1 MNELTSFILSPNGIR
16 TRAQQIYQ
24 LALEGRTHFEIHEHK
39 LTDVSDFVLQVI
51 AENYPDKNVPYHSRW
66 RHYEVGNQS
75 QLKQLRA
82 IEQPLTPIERA
93 KLGLDLILPSVLV
106 DAGAGPDWQY
116 SSSNS
121 VTVGRSE
128 GLGLA
133 SLDMF
138 LAGDLSHNK
147 EAHNKKSHNK
157 ESHRKKVETTA
168 AGLKAVSV
176 ESFSEHFNVSNN
188 NPLLG
193 VEGRVQLLRSLGEAI
208 LAQPSI
214 FPNQRPGDL
223 VDYVVTHYQ
232 YTPTASQILTMVI
245 TFLGNIWP
253 GRLMLDGTNLGDTW
267 AYPPLRE
274 GPRGEDARSYVPFHK
289 LSQWISYS
297 VIETLANNGF
307 TVTGVEEL
315 TGLAEYRNGGLML
328 DSGLISLRN
337 PANADTL
344 WTPGSEIIIE
354 WRALTICLLDKIA
367 EQIVQSLNTTAAQ
380 FPLAKV
386 LEGGTW
392 AAGRKLALQKRNN
405 LTPPLNIKS
414 DATVF

>member
-1 MNELTSFILSPNGIR
+1 MNESTAFILSPNGIR
-16 TRAQQIYQ
+16 ARAQQIYQ
-24 LALEGRTHFEIHEHK
+24 LALEGKTHFEIHEQK
-39 LTDVSDFVLQVI
+39 LTEVSDFVLQVI

-82 IEQPLTPIERA
+82 IEQPLTPIECA

-138 LAGDLSHNK
+138 LAGGF
-147 EAHNKKSHNK
+147 SHNK
-157 ESHRKKVETTA
+157 ESHRKKIEATA

-176 ESFSEHFNVSNN
+176 ESFSEHFTVSNN

-208 LAQPSI
+208 LAQPTI

-223 VDYVVTHYQ
+223 VDYVLTHYQ

-267 AYPPLRE
+267 AYTPLGE
-274 GPRGEDARSYVPFHK
+274 GAQGYVPFHK

-337 PANADTL
+337 PANAETL
-344 WTPGSEIIIE
+344 WAPGSEIIIE

-367 EQIVQSLNTTAAQ
+367 EKIVQSLNTTAAQ

>member
-1 MNELTSFILSPNGIR
+1 MNELTRLILSPKGIR
-16 TRAQQIYQ
+16 ERAHQIYQ
-24 LALEGRTHFEIHEHK
+24 LALEGKTHFEIHEHK
-39 LTDVSDFVLQVI
+39 LNEVSDFVLQVI

-75 QLKQLRA
+75 QLNQLRA
-82 IEQPLTPIERA
+82 IEESLTPIERA

-116 SSSNS
+116 RSSNS

-138 LAGDLSHNK
+138 LAGGF
-147 EAHNKKSHNK
+147 
-157 ESHRKKVETTA
+157 SHRGKIETTA
-168 AGLKAVSV
+168 TGLKALSV
-176 ESFSEHFNVSNN
+176 KSFSEHFNVSAD

-193 VEGRVQLLRSLGEAI
+193 VEGRVQLLQSLGDAI

-223 VDYVVTHYQ
+223 VDYALTHYQ
-232 YTPTASQILTMVI
+232 YTPTASQILTMII

-253 GRLMLDGTNLGDTW
+253 GRLILDGNNLGDTW
-267 AYPPLRE
+267 AYPPLGE
-274 GPRGEDARSYVPFHK
+274 GTQSYVPFHK

-297 VIETLANNGF
+297 VIETLATNGF

-337 PANADTL
+337 PANAATL
-344 WTPGSEIIIE
+344 WAPGSEIIIE
-354 WRALTICLLDKIA
+354 WRALTIYLLDRIGEK
-367 EQIVQSLNTTAAQ
+367 IVQSLNTTAAQ

-405 LTPPLNIKS
+405 LTPPLNIQS

>member
-1 MNELTSFILSPNGIR
+1 MNELTKFILSPQGIR
-16 TRAQQIYQ
+16 ARAQQIYQ
-24 LALEGRTHFEIHEHK
+24 LALDGKTHFEINAHK
-39 LTDVSDFVLQVI
+39 LTEVSDFVLQVI
-51 AENYPDKNVPYHSRW
+51 NENYPDNNVPYHSRW

-82 IEQPLTPIERA
+82 IENPLTPIERA

-138 LAGDLSHNK
+138 LAGGFSHQ
-147 EAHNKKSHNK
+147 KKI
-157 ESHRKKVETTA
+157 ETTA
-168 AGLKAVSV
+168 AGLKAVSQ
-176 ESFSEHFNVSNN
+176 ESFSEHFKVSNN

-208 LAQPSI
+208 LSQPNI

-223 VDYVVTHYQ
+223 VDYVVTQYQ
-232 YTPTASQILTMVI
+232 HTPSATQILAMVI

-253 GRLMLDGTNLGDTW
+253 GRLLLDGTNLGDTW
-267 AYPPLRE
+267 AYRPL
-274 GPRGEDARSYVPFHK
+274 GESAISYVPFHK

-337 PANADTL
+337 PANAEQL
-344 WTPGSEIIIE
+344 WAPGSEIIIE
-354 WRALTICLLDKIA
+354 WRALTISLLDQIGEK
-367 EQIVQSLNTTAAQ
+367 IVQSLNTTAAQ

-392 AAGRKLALQKRNN
+392 SAGRKLALQKRNN
-405 LTPPLNIKS
+405 LTPPLNIQS

>member
-1 MNELTSFILSPNGIR
+1 MNESTAFILSPQGIR
-16 TRAQQIYQ
+16 GRARHIYQ
-24 LALEGRTHFEIHEHK
+24 LALEGKTHFEIHEHK
-39 LTDVSDFVLQVI
+39 LDEVSDFVLQVI

-66 RHYEVGNQS
+66 RHYEVGNQN

-82 IEQPLTPIERA
+82 VEESLTPIERA

-138 LAGDLSHNK
+138 LAGGL
-147 EAHNKKSHNK
+147 
-157 ESHRKKVETTA
+157 SHRKHIETTA
-168 AGLKAVSV
+168 AGLKAVGV
-176 ESFSEHFNVSNN
+176 ESFSEHFKVSND

-193 VEGRVQLLRSLGEAI
+193 VEGRVQLLRSLGDAI
-208 LAQPSI
+208 IAQPTI
-214 FPNQRPGDL
+214 FPNQRPSDL
-223 VDYVVTHYQ
+223 VDYVLQHYQ

-253 GRLMLDGTNLGDTW
+253 GRLILDGTNLGDTW
-267 AYPPLRE
+267 AYAPLGE
-274 GPRGEDARSYVPFHK
+274 GPQSYVPFHK

-337 PANADTL
+337 PANADEL
-344 WTPGSEIIIE
+344 WAPGSKLIIE

-367 EQIVQSLNTTAAQ
+367 EKIVQSLNTTAAQ

-392 AAGRKLALQKRNN
+392 AAGRKLALLKRNN
-405 LTPPLNIKS
+405 LTPPLNIQS

>member
-1 MNELTSFILSPNGIR
+1 MNELTAFILSPQGIR

-24 LALEGRTHFEIHEHK
+24 FALEGKTHFEIHEHK
-39 LTDVSDFVLQVI
+39 LTEVSEFVLQVI

-138 LAGDLSHNK
+138 LAGGF
-147 EAHNKKSHNK
+147 SHNK

-168 AGLKAVSV
+168 AGLKAISV
-176 ESFSEHFNVSNN
+176 ESFSGQFNVSNN

-208 LAQPSI
+208 LAQPTI

-232 YTPTASQILTMVI
+232 DTPTASQILTMVI

-253 GRLMLDGTNLGDTW
+253 GRLLLDGTNLGDTW
-267 AYPPLRE
+267 AYSPLGE
-274 GPRGEDARSYVPFHK
+274 GPLGEGPLGEGAQSYVPFHK

-307 TVTGVEEL
+307 TVMGVEEL

-337 PANADTL
+337 PANAEPL
-344 WTPGSEIIIE
+344 WAPGSEIIIE

-367 EQIVQSLNTTAAQ
+367 EKIVLSLNTTAAQ

-405 LTPPLNIKS
+405 LTPPLNIRS

>member
-1 MNELTSFILSPNGIR
+1 MNESTAFILSPNGIR
-16 TRAQQIYQ
+16 ARAQQIYQ
-24 LALEGRTHFEIHEHK
+24 LALEGKTHFEIHEHK
-39 LTDVSDFVLQVI
+39 LTEVSDFVLQVI

-66 RHYEVGNQS
+66 RHYEVGNRS

-138 LAGDLSHNK
+138 LAGGLS
-147 EAHNKKSHNK
+147 HNKKSHQ
-157 ESHRKKVETTA
+157 KKVETTA

-176 ESFSEHFNVSNN
+176 ESFSECFNVSNN

-208 LAQPSI
+208 LAQPTI

-223 VDYVVTHYQ
+223 VDYVLTHYQ
-232 YTPTASQILTMVI
+232 YRPTASQILTMVI

-253 GRLMLDGTNLGDTW
+253 GRLRLDGTNLGDTW
-267 AYPPLRE
+267 AYSPLGE
-274 GPRGEDARSYVPFHK
+274 GARSYVPFHK

-337 PANADTL
+337 PANAGTL
-344 WTPGSEIIIE
+344 WAPGSEIIIE
-354 WRALTICLLDKIA
+354 WRALTICLLDKIG
-367 EQIVQSLNTTAAQ
+367 EKIVQSLNTTAAQ

-405 LTPPLNIKS
+405 LTPPLNIQS

>member
-1 MNELTSFILSPNGIR
+1 MNELTAFILSPNGIR
-16 TRAQQIYQ
+16 ARAQQIYQ
-24 LALEGRTHFEIHEHK
+24 LALEGKTHFEIHEQK
-39 LTDVSDFVLQVI
+39 LAEVSDFVLQVI

-82 IEQPLTPIERA
+82 IEQSLTPIERA

-138 LAGDLSHNK
+138 LAGGLSLN
-147 EAHNKKSHNK
+147 
-157 ESHRKKVETTA
+157 RKIETTA

-176 ESFSEHFNVSNN
+176 ESFSAHFKVSDN

-208 LAQPSI
+208 LAQPII

-223 VDYVVTHYQ
+223 VDYVLTHYQ
-232 YTPTASQILTMVI
+232 YTPTARQILTMVI

-267 AYPPLRE
+267 AYPPLCE
-274 GPRGEDARSYVPFHK
+274 GPPGEGAQAYVPFHK

-297 VIETLANNGF
+297 IIETLANNGF

-337 PANADTL
+337 PANAETL
-344 WTPGSEIIIE
+344 WAPGSEIIIE
-354 WRALTICLLDKIA
+354 WRALTICLLDKIG
-367 EQIVQSLNTTAAQ
+367 EKIVQSLNTTAAQ

-405 LTPPLNIKS
+405 LTPPLNIQS

>member
-1 MNELTSFILSPNGIR
+1 MNEITGFILSPKGIR
-16 TRAQQIYQ
+16 ARAQQIYQ
-24 LALEGRTHFEIHEHK
+24 LAQQGKTHFEIHEHK
-39 LTDVSDFVLQVI
+39 LTEVSDFVLQVI
-51 AENYPDKNVPYHSRW
+51 AENYPDNNVPYHSRW

-82 IEQPLTPIERA
+82 IEQSLSLIERA

-138 LAGDLSHNK
+138 LAGGL
-147 EAHNKKSHNK
+147 SHNK
-157 ESHRKKVETTA
+157 ESHRKNVETTA

-176 ESFSEHFNVSNN
+176 ESFSEYFKVSKT

-193 VEGRVQLLRSLGEAI
+193 VEGRVQLLRSLGDAI
-208 LAQPSI
+208 LAQPNI

-223 VDYVVTHYQ
+223 VDYVLTHYQ
-232 YTPTASQILTMVI
+232 YTPTASQILTMII
-245 TFLGNIWP
+245 TFLGDIWP
-253 GRLMLDGTNLGDTW
+253 GRLILDETNLGDTW
-267 AYPPLRE
+267 FYPPLGE
-274 GPRGEDARSYVPFHK
+274 GAQAYVPFHK

-297 VIETLANNGF
+297 VTETLANNGF

-337 PANADTL
+337 PADAATL
-344 WTPGSEIIIE
+344 WAPGSEIIIE
-354 WRALTICLLDKIA
+354 WRALTVCLLDKIG
-367 EQIVQSLNTTAAQ
+367 EKIVQSLHTTAAQ

-392 AAGRKLALQKRNN
+392 AAGRKLAQQKRNN
-405 LTPPLNIKS
+405 LTPPLNIQS

>member
-1 MNELTSFILSPNGIR
+1 MNELTTFILSPNGIR
-16 TRAQQIYQ
+16 ARAQQIYQ
-24 LALEGRTHFEIHEHK
+24 LALEGKTHFEIHEHK
-39 LTDVSDFVLQVI
+39 LAEVSDFVLQVI

-75 QLKQLRA
+75 QLKQLRT
-82 IEQPLTPIERA
+82 IEESLTPIERA

-138 LAGDLSHNK
+138 LAGGFSQNQ
-147 EAHNKKSHNK
+147 
-157 ESHRKKVETTA
+157 KVETTA

-176 ESFSEHFNVSNN
+176 ESFSNYFNVSDN

-193 VEGRVQLLRSLGEAI
+193 VEGRVQLLRSLGDAI

-214 FPNQRPGDL
+214 FPNQRPADL
-223 VDYVVTHYQ
+223 VDYVLTHYQ

-267 AYPPLRE
+267 AYPPLGE
-274 GPRGEDARSYVPFHK
+274 GTQSYVPFHK

-307 TVTGVEEL
+307 TVSGVEAL

-328 DSGLISLRN
+328 DSGLISLRD
-337 PANADTL
+337 PSNAETL
-344 WTPGSEIIIE
+344 WAPGSEVIIE

-367 EQIVQSLNTTAAQ
+367 DNIVQSLHTTAAQ

-392 AAGRKLALQKRNN
+392 AAGRKLALRKRNN
-405 LTPPLNIKS
+405 LTPPLNIQS

>member
-24 LALEGRTHFEIHEHK
+24 LALEGKTHFEIHEHK
-39 LTDVSDFVLQVI
+39 LKEVSDFVLQVI

-82 IEQPLTPIERA
+82 LEQSLTPSERA

-138 LAGDLSHNK
+138 LAGGLSHN
-147 EAHNKKSHNK
+147 
-157 ESHRKKVETTA
+157 RTIETTA

-176 ESFSEHFNVSNN
+176 ESFSEYFKVSEN

-193 VEGRVQLLRSLGEAI
+193 VAGRVQLLRSLGEAI
-208 LAQPSI
+208 LAQPNI

-223 VDYVVTHYQ
+223 VAYVLTHYQ
-232 YTPTASQILTMVI
+232 YTPTASQILTMII

-253 GRLMLDGTNLGDTW
+253 GRLMLEGTNLGDTW
-267 AYPPLRE
+267 SYPPLGE
-274 GPRGEDARSYVPFHK
+274 GAQGYVPFHK

-307 TVTGVEEL
+307 TVTGVEQL

-337 PANADTL
+337 PANAEKL
-344 WTPGSEIIIE
+344 WVPGSEIIIE
-354 WRALTICLLDKIA
+354 WRALTICLLDKIG
-367 EQIVQSLNTTAAQ
+367 EKIVQSLNTTPAQ

-405 LTPPLNIKS
+405 LTPPLNIQS

>member
-1 MNELTSFILSPNGIR
+1 MNESTAFILSPQGIR
-16 TRAQQIYQ
+16 ARAQQIYQ
-24 LALEGRTHFEIHEHK
+24 LALEGKTHFEIHEHK
-39 LTDVSDFVLQVI
+39 LTEVSDFVLQVI

-93 KLGLDLILPSVLV
+93 RLGLDLILPSVLV

-138 LAGDLSHNK
+138 LEGGL
-147 EAHNKKSHNK
+147 
-157 ESHRKKVETTA
+157 SHRKKVEATA

-176 ESFSEHFNVSNN
+176 ESFSEHFNVSND

-208 LAQPSI
+208 LAQPTI

-223 VDYVVTHYQ
+223 VDYVLTHYQ
-232 YTPTASQILTMVI
+232 HTPTASQILTMVI

-253 GRLMLDGTNLGDTW
+253 GRLLLDGTNLGDTW
-267 AYPPLRE
+267 AYSPLSE
-274 GPRGEDARSYVPFHK
+274 GPLGEGAQGYVPFHK

-328 DSGLISLRN
+328 DSDLIILRD
-337 PANADTL
+337 PANAGTL
-344 WTPGSEIIIE
+344 WAPSSEIIIE

-367 EQIVQSLNTTAAQ
+367 EKIVQSLNTTAAQ

-405 LTPPLNIKS
+405 LTPPLNIQS

>member
-1 MNELTSFILSPNGIR
+1 MNELTAFILSPQGIR
-16 TRAQQIYQ
+16 ARAQQIYQ
-24 LALEGRTHFEIHEHK
+24 LALEGKTHFEIHEHK
-39 LTDVSDFVLQVI
+39 LTEVSDFVLQVI

-75 QLKQLRA
+75 QLKQLRT

-93 KLGLDLILPSVLV
+93 RLGLDLILPSVLV
-106 DAGAGPDWQY
+106 DAGAGPDWHY

-138 LAGDLSHNK
+138 LAGGLSHN
-147 EAHNKKSHNK
+147 
-157 ESHRKKVETTA
+157 KKVETTA
-168 AGLKAVSV
+168 AGLKTVSV
-176 ESFSEHFNVSNN
+176 ESFSEYFKVSDN

-208 LAQPSI
+208 LAQPNI

-223 VDYVVTHYQ
+223 MDYVLTHYQ
-232 YTPTASQILTMVI
+232 YTPTASQILAMVI

-253 GRLMLDGTNLGDTW
+253 GRLLLDGTNLGDTW
-267 AYPPLRE
+267 AYSPLRE
-274 GPRGEDARSYVPFHK
+274 GPIGEDPLDEIAESYVPFHK

-337 PANADTL
+337 SANAGIL
-344 WTPGSEIIIE
+344 WAPGSEIIIE
-354 WRALTICLLDKIA
+354 WRALTICLLDKIG
-367 EQIVQSLNTTAAQ
+367 EKIVQSLNTTAAQ

-405 LTPPLNIKS
+405 LTPPLNIQS

>member
-1 MNELTSFILSPNGIR
+1 MNELTAFILSPNGIR

-24 LALEGRTHFEIHEHK
+24 LALHGKTHFEIHEHK
-39 LTDVSDFVLQVI
+39 LSEVSDFVLQVI

-75 QLKQLRA
+75 QLNQLRA

-138 LAGDLSHNK
+138 LAGGLSHRN
-147 EAHNKKSHNK
+147 
-157 ESHRKKVETTA
+157 KVETTA
-168 AGLKAVSV
+168 AGLKAVSL
-176 ESFSEHFNVSNN
+176 ESFSEHFKVSNN

-208 LAQPSI
+208 LAQPTI

-223 VDYVVTHYQ
+223 VDYVLTHYQ
-232 YTPTASQILTMVI
+232 YTPTANQILTMVI
-245 TFLGNIWP
+245 NFLGNIWP
-253 GRLMLDGTNLGDTW
+253 GRLLLDGTNLGDTW
-267 AYPPLRE
+267 AYPQLGE
-274 GPRGEDARSYVPFHK
+274 GAQSYVPFHK

-337 PANADTL
+337 PANAEIL
-344 WTPGSEIIIE
+344 WAPGSEIIIE
-354 WRALTICLLDKIA
+354 WRALTICLLDKIG
-367 EQIVQSLNTTAAQ
+367 EKIVQSLNTTAAQ

-405 LTPPLNIKS
+405 LTPPLSIQS

>member
-1 MNELTSFILSPNGIR
+1 MSELKTFILSPEGIR
-16 TRAQQIYQ
+16 SRARQIYQ
-24 LALEGRTHFEIHEHK
+24 LALEGKTHFEIHEHK
-39 LTDVSDFVLQVI
+39 LAEVSDFVLQVI

-82 IEQPLTPIERA
+82 IEQSLTSIERA

-138 LAGDLSHNK
+138 LAGGLSHN
-147 EAHNKKSHNK
+147 
-157 ESHRKKVETTA
+157 RKVETTA

-176 ESFSEHFNVSNN
+176 EGFSKHFNVSNN

-193 VEGRVQLLRSLGEAI
+193 VAGRVQLLRSLGEAI
-208 LAQPSI
+208 IAQPTI

-223 VDYVVTHYQ
+223 VDYVLTHYQ
-232 YTPTASQILTMVI
+232 YTPTASQILTMII

-267 AYPPLRE
+267 AYSPLSEGPLCEGPLRE
-274 GPRGEDARSYVPFHK
+274 GAQGYVPFHK

-337 PANADTL
+337 PTDTEIL
-344 WTPGSEIIIE
+344 WAPGSEIIIE
-354 WRALTICLLDKIA
+354 WRALTICLLDKIG
-367 EQIVQSLNTTAAQ
+367 EKIVQSLNTTAAQ

>member
-1 MNELTSFILSPNGIR
+1 MSELTSFILSPHGIR
-16 TRAQQIYQ
+16 QRAQQIYQ
-24 LALEGRTHFEIHEHK
+24 LALDGKTHFEIHEHK
-39 LTDVSDFVLQVI
+39 LTGVSDFVLQVI

-75 QLKQLRA
+75 QLNQLRA
-82 IEQPLTPIERA
+82 LEQPLTPIERA
-93 KLGLDLILPSVLV
+93 KLELDLILPSVLV
-106 DAGAGPDWQY
+106 DAGAGPDWKY

-121 VTVGRSE
+121 VAVGRSE

-138 LAGDLSHNK
+138 LAGGF
-147 EAHNKKSHNK
+147 
-157 ESHRKKVETTA
+157 SHRKNVETTA
-168 AGLKAVSV
+168 AGLTAVSV

-208 LAQPSI
+208 LEQSTI

-223 VDYVVTHYQ
+223 VDYVLTHYQ
-232 YTPTASQILTMVI
+232 HTPTAGQILTMVI
-245 TFLGNIWP
+245 TFLGDIWP
-253 GRLMLDGTNLGDTW
+253 GRLMLDGINLGDTW
-267 AYPPLRE
+267 AYSPLGK
-274 GPRGEDARSYVPFHK
+274 GPLGNGGQINDPDSYVPFHK

-297 VIETLANNGF
+297 IIETLANNGF
-307 TVTGVEEL
+307 TVTGVEAL

-337 PANADTL
+337 PANADKL
-344 WTPGSEIIIE
+344 WAPGSDIIIE
-354 WRALTICLLDKIA
+354 WRALTICLLDKIG

-392 AAGRKLALQKRNN
+392 SAGRKLAMQRRNN
-405 LTPPLNIKS
+405 LNPPLNIQS

>member
-1 MNELTSFILSPNGIR
+1 MNEITGFILSPKGIR
-16 TRAQQIYQ
+16 ARAQQIYQ
-24 LALEGRTHFEIHEHK
+24 LAQQGKTHFEIHEHK
-39 LTDVSDFVLQVI
+39 LTEVSDFVLQVI
-51 AENYPDKNVPYHSRW
+51 AENYPDNNVPYHSRW

-75 QLKQLRA
+75 QLKQLRT
-82 IEQPLTPIERA
+82 IEQSLSSIERA

-138 LAGDLSHNK
+138 LAGGL
-147 EAHNKKSHNK
+147 SHNK
-157 ESHRKKVETTA
+157 ESHRKNVETTA

-176 ESFSEHFNVSNN
+176 ESFSEHFKVSKT

-193 VEGRVQLLRSLGEAI
+193 VEGRVQLLRSLGDAI
-208 LAQPSI
+208 LAQPNI

-223 VDYVVTHYQ
+223 VDYVLTHYQ
-232 YTPTASQILTMVI
+232 YTPTASQILTMII
-245 TFLGNIWP
+245 TFLGDIWP
-253 GRLMLDGTNLGDTW
+253 GRLILDETNLGDTW
-267 AYPPLRE
+267 FYPPLGE
-274 GPRGEDARSYVPFHK
+274 GAQAYVPFHK

-337 PANADTL
+337 PADAATL
-344 WTPGSEIIIE
+344 WAPGSEIIIE
-354 WRALTICLLDKIA
+354 WRALTICLLDKIG
-367 EQIVQSLNTTAAQ
+367 EKIVQSLHTTAAQ

-392 AAGRKLALQKRNN
+392 AAGRKLAQQKRNN
-405 LTPPLNIKS
+405 LTPPLNIQS

>member
-1 MNELTSFILSPNGIR
+1 MNELTAFILSPQGIR
-16 TRAQQIYQ
+16 ARAQQIYQ
-24 LALEGRTHFEIHEHK
+24 LALEGKTHFEIHEHK
-39 LTDVSDFVLQVI
+39 LTEVSNFVLQVI

-138 LAGDLSHNK
+138 LAGGL
-147 EAHNKKSHNK
+147 
-157 ESHRKKVETTA
+157 SHRKKVEATA
-168 AGLKAVSV
+168 AGLKAIKV
-176 ESFSEHFNVSNN
+176 ESFSEHFKVSNN

-208 LAQPSI
+208 LAQPTI

-223 VDYVVTHYQ
+223 VDYVLTHYQ

-267 AYPPLRE
+267 AYAPLRE
-274 GPRGEDARSYVPFHK
+274 GPLGEGPLGEGPQSYVPFHK

-328 DSGLISLRN
+328 DSGLISLRS
-337 PANADTL
+337 PANAEIL
-344 WTPGSEIIIE
+344 WAPGSEIIIE

-367 EQIVQSLNTTAAQ
+367 GKIVQSLNTTAAQ

-405 LTPPLNIKS
+405 LTPPLNIQS

>member
-1 MNELTSFILSPNGIR
+1 MNELTSFILSPHGIR
-16 TRAQQIYQ
+16 ARAQQIYK
-24 LALEGRTHFEIHEHK
+24 LALKAKTHFEIHAHK
-39 LTDVSDFVLQVI
+39 LTEVSDFVLQVI
-51 AENYPDKNVPYHSRW
+51 AENYPDRNVPYHSRW

-138 LAGDLSHNK
+138 LAGGLSH
-147 EAHNKKSHNK
+147 
-157 ESHRKKVETTA
+157 RQKVEATA

-176 ESFSEHFNVSNN
+176 ESFSKHFNVSNN

-223 VDYVVTHYQ
+223 VDYVLTHYQ

-253 GRLMLDGTNLGDTW
+253 GRLLLDGTNLGDTW
-267 AYPPLRE
+267 AYSPLRE
-274 GPRGEDARSYVPFHK
+274 GPLGESPQSYVPFH
-289 LSQWISYS
+289 
-297 VIETLANNGF
+297 
-307 TVTGVEEL
+307 
-315 TGLAEYRNGGLML
+315 
-328 DSGLISLRN
+328 
-337 PANADTL
+337 
-344 WTPGSEIIIE
+344 
-354 WRALTICLLDKIA
+354 
-367 EQIVQSLNTTAAQ
+367 
-380 FPLAKV
+380 
-386 LEGGTW
+386 
-392 AAGRKLALQKRNN
+392 
-405 LTPPLNIKS
+405 
-414 DATVF
+414 